1 MRLGLFVSL
10 VIAALVACEHQK
22 PPAKP
27 PGDPPCV
34 KVAHH
39 MLDLM
44 HGDGDLDLAKD
55 LNELFRQ
62 RCEEDLWTV
71 HAQTCFL
78 EMKKLQDSTPC
89 EEMLT
94 IEQRDR
100 LTAGIDKTLRKT
112 P

>member
-1 MRLGLFVSL
+1 VRL
-10 VIAALVACEHQK
+10 AALILLVACEHQTA
-22 PPAKP
+22 PAKP

-44 HGDGDLDLAKD
+44 TKDPDLEAAKK
-55 LNELFRQ
+55 LNDFIRQ

-71 HAQTCFL
+71 HAQTCML
-78 EMKKLQDSTPC
+78 AMKTIEDHTPC

-94 IEQRDR
+94 VEQRDR
-100 LTAGIDKTLRKT
+100 LVKGIDEMFPRKD
-112 P
+112 

>member
-1 MRLGLFVSL
+1 MRPCL
-10 VIAALVACEHQK
+10 VLVLAVGCEHPG
-22 PPAKP
+22 PPPKP

-44 HGDGDLDLAKD
+44 HADAELDLAKQ

-78 EMKKLQDSTPC
+78 DMQKLEDSTRC

-100 LTAGIDKTLRKT
+100 LANGIAEKVPRKDE
-112 P
+112 